1 MGFDTSYKNVLRMS
15 ISSVTCIPTYDIV
28 LTIVIKTIT
37 SLVVLN
43 ADLTDKYIY
52 IDDDLIDNMIAS
64 SSPFSDR

>member
-28 LTIVIKTIT
+28 LTIVTKTIT

-52 IDDDLIDNMIAS
+52 
-64 SSPFSDR
+64 R